1 MKTQFLLVFALSI
14 LTASISAA
22 CRHEVVPQTE
32 SEPFAEY
39 RLSNPSAAQ
48 KTKAVYRFLCENY
61 GKKIISGQQEST
73 WMGTP
78 EYEMEFI
85 RKETGK
91 TPALRGLDFMNDD
104 FNGVT
109 ARAKDWWNR
118 GGLVT
123 ICWHAGIYG
132 GGYNES
138 KNDAPDFRHSWMSRP
153 RNTGR

>member
-104 FNGVT
+104 FK
-109 ARAKDWWNR
+109 R
-118 GGLVT
+118 
-123 ICWHAGIYG
+123 
-132 GGYNES
+132 
-138 KNDAPDFRHSWMSRP
+138 
-153 RNTGR
+153 